1 MKNGVQLRWQVN
13 SNAVDEYILTRIR
26 KGSDASPDTIY
37 RGDNSDFFDRSA
49 VPDVHYDYTIATH
62 YSCNG
67 RSTSNATTVE
77 GWRTQYGEISGS
89 INMPDNSGM
98 AGVEV
103 ALQDTAGTTLR
114 TMNTDATGF
123 FRFDSLAYD
132 ATRGAIF
139 IVVPTAQYGT
149 FSYNSTSASTAAV
162 TLSPAEAVGSGIDF
176 VNTYIFREWNFY

>member
-1 MKNGVQLRWQVN
+1 
-13 SNAVDEYILTRIR
+13 
-26 KGSDASPDTIY
+26 
-37 RGDNSDFFDRSA
+37 
-49 VPDVHYDYTIATH
+49 VHYDYTIATH

-123 FRFDSLAYD
+123 FLFDSLAYD
-132 ATRGAIF
+132 ATRGAVF

-162 TLSPAEAVGSGIDF
+162 TLSSAEAVGNGIDF
-176 VNTYIFREWNFY
+176 VNTSSTRL